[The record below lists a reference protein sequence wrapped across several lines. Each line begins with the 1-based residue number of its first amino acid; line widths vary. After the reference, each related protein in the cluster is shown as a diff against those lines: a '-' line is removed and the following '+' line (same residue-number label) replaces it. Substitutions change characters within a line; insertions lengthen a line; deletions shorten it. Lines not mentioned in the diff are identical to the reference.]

1 MPWPLLLLHVLSHV
15 PVLSPSLL
23 GTMFT
28 MPRLI
33 CEMAK
38 DGLLFRGL
46 AWTYGH
52 TGTPVMAIMASGNIA
67 GE

>member
-1 MPWPLLLLHVLSHV
+1 MPWSLLLLHVLSHV
-15 PVLSPSLL
+15 PISSPSLL

-33 CEMAK
+33 YAMAE
-38 DGLLFRGL
+38 DGLIFWGL
-46 AWTYGH
+46 AQIYDH
-52 TGTPVMAIMASGNIA
+52 TGTPIMAIMASGNIA

>member
-15 PVLSPSLL
+15 PISSPSLL

-28 MPRLI
+28 MPWLI
-33 CEMAK
+33 YAMAK
-38 DGLLFRGL
+38 DGLLFQGL
-46 AWTYGH
+46 AWIYDR